1 MTTLTATIGDLL
13 DEVSARLRQ
22 GGVEHPRR
30 EALRLL
36 EDLAGL
42 ASGVSVLHPER
53 AVPGGLR
60 ERILNAAD
68 RRANGE
74 PIAYVTG
81 RAGFRHLELA
91 VDQRVLIPR
100 PETEQLVE
108 LVLAG
113 APHGR
118 VVDVGTGSGCIAL
131 SLACEGRDIEVA
143 GIDHSSEA
151 LVVARENARRL
162 GLAVEWLEGDL
173 LAPVRGRQFDAVVS
187 NPPYLS
193 AEEYR
198 VLDASVRAWEPE
210 GALVG
215 GADGLDIMRRLLVEA
230 IDALRPGGLLALE
243 IDSSRAAAT
252 AALAAAAGW
261 QDVAVITD
269 LFGRDR
275 FLTARRGLTR

>member
-1 MTTLTATIGDLL
+1 MTATLGNLL
-13 DEVSARLRQ
+13 EEVTGRLRR

-30 EALRLL
+30 EAHRLL
-36 EDLAGL
+36 GDLAGL
-42 ASGVSVLHPER
+42 GSGAGVLHPER
-53 AVPGGLR
+53 AAPGGLR
-60 ERILNAAD
+60 DRVLAAAD

-91 VDQRVLIPR
+91 VDHRVLIPR
-100 PETEQLVE
+100 PETEQLVD

-113 APHGR
+113 EPNGR
-118 VVDVGTGSGCIAL
+118 IVDVGTGSGCIAL
-131 SLACEGRDIEVA
+131 SLAAEGHDVA
-143 GIDHSSEA
+143 VTGIDRSPEA
-151 LVVARENARRL
+151 LAVARDNAHRL
-162 GLAVEWLEGDL
+162 GLVVEWLEGDL
-173 LAPVRGRQFDAVVS
+173 LEPVRGRRFDVVVS
-187 NPPYLS
+187 NPPYLA

-198 VLDASVRAWEPE
+198 VLDAAVKAWEPE

-215 GADGLDIMRRLLVEA
+215 GADGLEVIGRLLADAREA
-230 IDALRPGGLLALE
+230 VRPGGLLALE

-261 QDVAVITD
+261 QDVAVTRD